1 MNATSLHLP
10 NRGAKP
16 RRRGLTAVIDG
27 GLPLGTL
34 AELLESAGEYVDLL
48 KFGWGTAVVSPQLG
62 AKVNLLRRHGV
73 DFYLGGTLF
82 EKHVLQGRFDEFR
95 TLCRELGCRFVE
107 VSNGTVDLS
116 NTEKAGYVRK
126 LAGEF
131 TVVSEVGFKDSMRS
145 ERLSPR
151 RWIECIGEDLDA
163 GAALVTLEARE
174 TGSSGICRPDGQ
186 LRFGLIEEVLS
197 SDVETDRL
205 IFEAPS
211 SVLQSYFVQ
220 RVGTEVNLGNV
231 PHSAVIGLETL
242 RLGLRSDTL
251 VTFEDVARP
260 TEPAA

>member
-62 AKVNLLRRHGV
+62 AKVSLLRRHGI

-95 TLCRELGCRFVE
+95 TLCQGTRMPLRGGLQRDHRPVEHREGGLRPQACRRVH
-107 VSNGTVDLS
+107 GGLR
-116 NTEKAGYVRK
+116 GR
-126 LAGEF
+126 LQGQQ
-131 TVVSEVGFKDSMRS
+131 RS

-151 RWIECIGEDLDA
+151 RWIECIEEDLDA
-163 GAALVTLEARE
+163 GAALVTLEATRE
-174 TGSSGICRPDGQ
+174 R
-186 LRFGLIEEVLS
+186 
-197 SDVETDRL
+197 
-205 IFEAPS
+205 
-211 SVLQSYFVQ
+211 
-220 RVGTEVNLGNV
+220 
-231 PHSAVIGLETL
+231 
-242 RLGLRSDTL
+242 
-251 VTFEDVARP
+251 
-260 TEPAA
+260 